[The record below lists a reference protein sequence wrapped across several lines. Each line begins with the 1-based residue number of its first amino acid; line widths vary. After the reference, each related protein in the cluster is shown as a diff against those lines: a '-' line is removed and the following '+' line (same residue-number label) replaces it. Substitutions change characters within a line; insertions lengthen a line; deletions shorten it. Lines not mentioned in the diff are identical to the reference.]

1 MKQEYLS
8 VVYATDRTPKTAY
21 PLQLAA
27 YLMKRFRLDSRGS
40 ILEVGSGRGDF
51 INAFQALGMNAS
63 AIDRE
68 ESAATNPD
76 VQFKKVNLE
85 TEPIPF
91 PDNSFDVVYHKSV
104 LEHFFKPDHIMS
116 ESLRVLKPGGKL
128 VFLVPDWES
137 QYKTFYEDVT
147 HCRPYT
153 VNAIRDLLAM
163 NGLKDSGAEKFYQL
177 PAVWSFPILKV
188 VNRVLRIFIPTIMAR
203 KLTSLTGIKYFRW
216 SVELMILGY
225 GTKPQ

>member
-1 MKQEYLS
+1 MKKEYLS
-8 VVYATDRTPKTAY
+8 VVYSTDRTPKTAY
-21 PLQLAA
+21 PLQLAT
-27 YLMKRFRLDSRGS
+27 YLMKRFRLDRQGS

-51 INAFQALGMNAS
+51 INAFHAIGMSAS

-68 ESAATNPD
+68 ESASTD
-76 VQFKKVNLE
+76 RGVQFKKTDLE

-91 PDNSFDVVYHKSV
+91 SDNSFDVVYHKSV
-104 LEHFFKPDHIMS
+104 LEHFYRPDHIMS

-128 VFLVPDWES
+128 IFLVPDWES

-153 VNAIRDLLAM
+153 VNAIRDLLMM
-163 NGLKDSGAEKFYQL
+163 NGMQDSGAEKFYQL
-177 PAVWSFPILKV
+177 PVVWAFPILKA
-188 VNRVLRIFIPTIMAR
+188 VNRVLRIFIPTLAAR

-225 GTKPQ
+225 GTKP